1 MPIEDEILV
10 VEMLIQLSP
19 KQAKLKAEL
28 QEYFEGLIT
37 PALKSELNDP
47 NHFEGGGPEFKKA
60 MRTMGVDGWI
70 GLSWKKELGGKELS
84 PIEQYIFVETVM
96 RTGFPFPFLTTESVG
111 PMIAEHGSDWA
122 KEEIATKILK
132 GELFFGIGYSEP
144 NSGTD
149 LASLQTKAI
158 KDADGYLI
166 NGQKMWT
173 SLANVSDY
181 IWLAARTDF
190 EAKNHKSISMF
201 IVPTDD
207 PGFSMTAINTLGD
220 VRTNATF
227 YDNIRVPET
236 HLVGQPNQG
245 WSLIT
250 SQLNLERLALV
261 NHGPVEELYKNVLK
275 LAGTTKINNDQYLTD
290 LSWVKNNF
298 AQVYSGIE
306 ALKLICWK
314 QTWIMESGHLN
325 MAEASVAKVYGS
337 EFFIQA
343 YRLLMEIMGELSL
356 LKNDSELSILNA
368 KLERIYRTASILTFG
383 GGTNEVQRDIIAM
396 AGLLMP
402 RTR

>member
-1 MPIEDEILV
+1 
-10 VEMLIQLSP
+10 MLIQLN
-19 KQAKLKAEL
+19 QQQQKLKDEL
-28 QEYFEGLIT
+28 KEYFEGIMI
-37 PALKSELNDP
+37 PALRSELNDP
-47 NHFEGGGPEFKKA
+47 KYFEGGGPEFKKA
-60 MRTMGVDGWI
+60 MRTMGSDGWI
-70 GLSWKKELGGKELS
+70 GLSWKKQLGGKELS
-84 PIEQYIFVETVM
+84 PMEQYIFVETVM

-122 KEEIATKILK
+122 KENIATEILK
-132 GELFFGIGYSEP
+132 GELIFGIGYSEP

-158 KDADGYLI
+158 KESDGYLI

-173 SLANVSDY
+173 SLANFSDY

-190 EAKNHKSISMF
+190 EAKSHKGISMF

-207 PGFSMTAINTLGD
+207 PGFSLSPINTLGD

-227 YDNIRVPET
+227 YDNIKVPDS
-236 HLVGQPNQG
+236 HLVGEPNKG

-261 NHGPVEELYKNVLK
+261 NHGPIEELYKDVLK
-275 LAGTTKINNDQYLTD
+275 LAETTQINNNQHLTD
-290 LSWVKNNF
+290 LAWVKHNF
-298 AQVYSGIE
+298 AKVYSGIE

-314 QTWIMESGHLN
+314 QTWIMESGQLN

-337 EFFIQA
+337 EFFIEA
-343 YRLLMEIMGELSL
+343 YRLLMEIMGEISI
-356 LKNDSELSILNA
+356 LKNESSLMVLNA
-368 KLERIYRTASILTFG
+368 RLERMYRTASILTFG

>member
-1 MPIEDEILV
+1 
-10 VEMLIQLSP
+10 
-19 KQAKLKAEL
+19 
-28 QEYFEGLIT
+28 
-37 PALKSELNDP
+37 
-47 NHFEGGGPEFKKA
+47 
-60 MRTMGVDGWI
+60 MGSDGWI
-70 GLSWKKELGGKELS
+70 GLSWKKEFGGKELS

-111 PMIAEHGSDWA
+111 PMIAEHGSAWA

-132 GELFFGIGYSEP
+132 GEIIFGIGYSEP

-158 KDADGYLI
+158 KQTDGYLI

-173 SLANVSDY
+173 SLANFSDY
-181 IWLAARTDF
+181 IWLATRTDF
-190 EAKNHKSISMF
+190 EAKNHKGISMF

-207 PGFSMTAINTLGD
+207 PGFSMSAINTLGD

-227 YDNIRVPET
+227 YDNILVPES
-236 HLVGQPNQG
+236 HLVGELNQG

-261 NHGPVEELYKNVLK
+261 NHGPVEQLYKDVLK
-275 LAGTTKINNDQYLTD
+275 TAQSTKIDNNQYLSD
-290 LSWVKNNF
+290 LSWVKHNF
-298 AQVYSGIE
+298 AQVHSGIE

-314 QTWIMESGHLN
+314 QTWIMESDQLN

-337 EFFIQA
+337 EFFIEA
-343 YRLLMEIMGELSL
+343 YRLMMEIMGELSI
-356 LKNDSELSILNA
+356 LKNDSDLTILNA
-368 KLERIYRTASILTFG
+368 RLERMYRTASILTFG

>member
-1 MPIEDEILV
+1 
-10 VEMLIQLSP
+10 MLIKLNS

-28 QEYFEGLIT
+28 QEYFKGLIT
-37 PALKSELNDP
+37 PELKTELTNP
-47 NHFEGGGPEFKKA
+47 EHFEGGGPEFKKA
-60 MRTMGVDGWI
+60 MRSMGADGWI
-70 GLSWKKELGGKELS
+70 GLSWKKEFGGKELS

-111 PMIAEHGSDWA
+111 PMIAEYGSDWA
-122 KEEIATKILK
+122 KDEIATKILQGK
-132 GELFFGIGYSEP
+132 LIFGIGYSEP

-158 KDADGYLI
+158 KDGDGYLI

-173 SLANVSDY
+173 SLANFSDY

-190 EAKNHKSISMF
+190 EAKNHKGISMF
-201 IVPTDD
+201 IVPTND
-207 PGFSMTAINTLGD
+207 PGFSLTAINTLGD

-227 YDNIRVPET
+227 YENIKVPDS
-236 HLVGQPNQG
+236 HLVGELNQG

-261 NHGPVEELYKNVLK
+261 NHGPVEELYKDVLEF
-275 LAGTTKINNDQYLTD
+275 AQNTKIDNDKPLSD
-290 LSWVKNNF
+290 LSWVKQNF
-298 AQVYSGIE
+298 AQIHSGIE

-314 QTWIMESGHLN
+314 QTWIMESNQLN

-337 EFFIQA
+337 EFFIEA
-343 YRLLMEIMGELSL
+343 YRLLMEIVG
-356 LKNDSELSILNA
+356 ELSILKNNSELKILNA
-368 KLERIYRTASILTFG
+368 RLERMYRTASILTFG

-402 RTR
+402 RSR

>member
-158 KDADGYLI
+158 KDSNGYLI

-190 EAKNHKSISMF
+190 EAKNHKGISMF

-275 LAGTTKINNDQYLTD
+275 LAATTKINNDQYLTD

-368 KLERIYRTASILTFG
+368 KLERMYRTASILTFG

>member
-1 MPIEDEILV
+1 
-10 VEMLIQLSP
+10 MLIQLNA
-19 KQAKLKAEL
+19 KQAKLKSEL
-28 QEYFEGLIT
+28 QEYFEGLMT
-37 PALKSELNDP
+37 PALKAELNNP
-47 NHFEGGGPEFKKA
+47 NHFEGGGPEFKNA
-60 MRTMGVDGWI
+60 MQTMGADGWI

-84 PIEQYIFVETVM
+84 PMEQYIFVETVM

-111 PMIAEHGSDWA
+111 PMIAENGSDWA
-122 KEEIATKILK
+122 KEEIATKILQGK
-132 GELFFGIGYSEP
+132 LIFAIGYSEP

-149 LASLQTKAI
+149 LASLKTKAI
-158 KDADGYLI
+158 KEKDGYLI

-173 SLANVSDY
+173 SLANFSDY
-181 IWLAARTDF
+181 IWLATRTDF
-190 EAKNHKSISMF
+190 EVKNHKGISIF

-207 PGFSMTAINTLGD
+207 QGFSMSEINTLGD

-227 YDNIRVPET
+227 YDNILVPDSY
-236 HLVGQPNQG
+236 LVGKLNEG

-261 NHGPVEELYKNVLK
+261 NHGPVEELYNNVLN
-275 LAGTTKINNDQYLTD
+275 LAHQTKINKDQYLTD
-290 LSWVKNNF
+290 LSWVKHNL

-314 QTWIMESGHLN
+314 QTWIMESDQLN

-337 EFFIQA
+337 EFFIEA

-356 LKNDSELSILNA
+356 LKNESELSILNA
-368 KLERIYRTASILTFG
+368 KLERMYRTASILTFG

>member
-1 MPIEDEILV
+1 
-10 VEMLIQLSP
+10 MLIQLNSNQ
-19 KQAKLKAEL
+19 KKLKHEL
-28 QEYFEGLIT
+28 QEYFKGLIT
-37 PALKSELNDP
+37 PELKTELTNP
-47 NHFEGGGPEFKKA
+47 EHFEGGGPEFKKA
-60 MRTMGVDGWI
+60 MRTMGADGWI
-70 GLSWKKELGGKELS
+70 GLSWKKEFGGKELS

-111 PMIAEHGSDWA
+111 PMIAEYGSDWA
-122 KEEIATKILK
+122 KDEIATKILQGK
-132 GELFFGIGYSEP
+132 LIFGIGYSEP

-158 KDADGYLI
+158 KDGDGYLI

-173 SLANVSDY
+173 SLANFSDY

-190 EAKNHKSISMF
+190 EAKNHKGISMF
-201 IVPTDD
+201 IVPTND
-207 PGFSMTAINTLGD
+207 PGFSLTAINTLGD

-227 YDNIRVPET
+227 YENIKVPDS
-236 HLVGQPNQG
+236 HLVGQLNQG

-261 NHGPVEELYKNVLK
+261 NHGPVEELYKDVLEF
-275 LAGTTKINNDQYLTD
+275 AQNTKIDNDKPLSD
-290 LSWVKNNF
+290 LSWVKQNF
-298 AQVYSGIE
+298 AQIHSGIE

-314 QTWIMESGHLN
+314 QTWIMESNQLN

-337 EFFIQA
+337 EFFIEA
-343 YRLLMEIMGELSL
+343 YRLLMEIVG
-356 LKNDSELSILNA
+356 ELSILKNNSELKILNA
-368 KLERIYRTASILTFG
+368 RLERMYRTASILTFG

-402 RTR
+402 RSR